1 MILWKRQIE
10 LGSKGNI
17 QRMPRISAEEPRSIH
32 SNMVAGQTFQEYLLE
47 VYLFPNPPQ
56 PGTICKDQQSS
67 DRFQEGPK

>member
-1 MILWKRQIE
+1 
-10 LGSKGNI
+10 
-17 QRMPRISAEEPRSIH
+17 
-32 SNMVAGQTFQEYLLE
+32 MVAGQTFQEYLLE